1 MSDELEQEETSSF
14 YSGRIIICRELI
26 SPYSNEPRYQLACVK
41 DWSTIPNHTSEEL
54 EEVANGLNILEIIQN
69 PNILNTPITDFQNL
83 DNEQISNIKILN
95 SNDINV
101 LTNVNEKNIIDPSV
115 PLEFKA
121 IADTSYND
129 LKKVPSSILPL
140 KDESFNISYA
150 TIILIPITL
159 YKELFDEYD
168 DLPNDDYLEYT
179 QDDYMDQIVEN
190 TDADPDPVPDEN
202 ETTVRYKMLNFYN
215 NSETGEEYSL
225 LVNIIEDL
233 PRTLND
239 FKIND
244 GDVVKLYEQN
254 TAVFESEFEELN
266 QRMEA
271 LTLTHRQY
279 LETKESLQTSINEKQ
294 TLITLKEQEIE
305 EFENSHKGLPEDVED
320 GEEYFDPEFLD
331 EEERSEYNVL
341 VYDLATLNE
350 DKSSLEESLNANES
364 NDKSTEIEEV
374 TTQITKLENIQ
385 NANILNTI
393 IPLKYLTEIDTAL
406 YKNTDELIPENY
418 FVRVIDES
426 EVEVVEKDFSD
437 TETDNAPYYYII
449 GKIVQ
454 REINGTT
461 QDCIDVVNLES
472 YSSVK
477 SFLNLKT
484 YFNFNKVYL
493 SSSEV
498 KEYINSQRD
507 PLSNNELSE
516 INKNIIINDYIIPM
530 EDTSELL
537 VSDSLTII
545 PSLSILIVDDDYEPG
560 EGGNNTEQ
568 PDDEDE
574 FDEEEYK
581 KYLRGGDIF
590 IVNDVIFVIPNNSY
604 VAKRIV
610 FVNGFYYILL
620 NSCYIYK
627 LNTDFELVTTI
638 DLTKISTDI
647 SKTDI
652 FSVGNMLI
660 IQSDKTYVTD
670 LESVKN
676 NYGIADTDVVI
687 ENRKINTKSIV
698 KVSFK
703 K

>member
-83 DNEQISNIKILN
+83 DNEQISSIEIIN
-95 SNDINV
+95 SNGANV
-101 LTNVNEKNIIDPSV
+101 LTSVNEKNIIDPSA
-115 PLEFKA
+115 PIDFKA
-121 IADTSYND
+121 ITDTSYND
-129 LKKVPSSILPL
+129 LKKVPSDFIINDRLT
-140 KDESFNISYA
+140 DNTDV
-150 TIILIPITL
+150 TIILIPLTL

-179 QDDYMDQIVEN
+179 QDDYMDHFVEN
-190 TDADPDPVPDEN
+190 VDLDPVPN
-202 ETTVRYKMLNFYN
+202 VRYKMLNFYN

-225 LVNIIEDL
+225 LVNIIEGL

-254 TAVFESEFEELN
+254 AAVFESEFEELN

-271 LTLTHRQY
+271 LTLAHRQY

-294 TLITLKEQEIE
+294 TLITLKEREIE
-305 EFENSHKGLPEDVED
+305 EFENSHKGLPEGVEE

-331 EEERSEYNVL
+331 EEERAEYNAL
-341 VYDLATLNE
+341 VSDLAALNE

-364 NDKSTEIEEV
+364 NDKSAEIEEV

-393 IPLKYLTEIDTAL
+393 IPLKYLTEIDTTL
-406 YKNTDELIPENY
+406 YKNTDELVPENY

-437 TETDNAPYYYII
+437 TETNNAPYYYII

-472 YSSVK
+472 YPSVK

-484 YFNFNKVYL
+484 YFDFNKVYL

-537 VSDSLTII
+537 VSDSLTLI

-568 PDDEDE
+568 PDDENE